1 MPDSHTSARGLIWR
15 RPVSNRQVV
24 LGVVGA
30 ALIAAGL
37 LALWFPVHVGQ
48 YDQWGMQISCGRG
61 FNASLSQTPEAHDA
75 GLAGQCETALLLRR
89 LWAIPAAII
98 GWVLVTV
105 VAVIWVRSTPDDAE
119 ESTRFWE
126 LRGDAT

>member
-1 MPDSHTSARGLIWR
+1 M
-15 RPVSNRQVV
+15 SNRQVL

-37 LALWFPVHVGQ
+37 LALWFPVHLGQ

-61 FNASLSQTPEAHDA
+61 FNGSLSQTPGADNA
-75 GLAGQCETALLLRR
+75 NLAGRCGTALLVRR
-89 LWAIPAAII
+89 LWAIPAAIM
-98 GWVLVTV
+98 GWVLVTIL
-105 VAVIWVRSTPDDAE
+105 AVKWVRSTPDDSE

>member
-1 MPDSHTSARGLIWR
+1 
-15 RPVSNRQVV
+15 VSNRQVV

-75 GLAGQCETALLLRR
+75 GLADQCQTALLLRR

>member
-1 MPDSHTSARGLIWR
+1 M
-15 RPVSNRQVV
+15 SNRQVV

-30 ALIAAGL
+30 ALIVTGL

-61 FNASLSQTPEAHDA
+61 FNASLPQNPGAHDA
-75 GLAGQCETALLLRR
+75 SLVGQCGTALLLRR
-89 LWAIPAAII
+89 LWAIPVTVI

-105 VAVIWVRSTPDDAE
+105 LAAIWVRSTPDDSE

>member
-1 MPDSHTSARGLIWR
+1 M
-15 RPVSNRQVV
+15 SNRQVV

-37 LALWFPVHVGQ
+37 LALWFPVLLNQ
-48 YDQWGMQISCGRG
+48 YDLWGMQISCGRG
-61 FNASLSQTPEAHDA
+61 FNASLSQAPAAKDA
-75 GLAGQCETALLLRR
+75 TFAGQCGSALLLRR
-89 LWAIPAAII
+89 LWAIPSAVI
-98 GWVLVTV
+98 GWVILTIT
-105 VAVIWVRSTPDDAE
+105 AAIWVRSAPDDPE